1 MVTKALLWYRR
12 LCFTKPKS
20 FIKNEQMLGRAN
32 QGIEIKKIMLTGRP
46 VLTGYGW
53 STMEASE
60 FRISRYAA
68 DYL

>member
-1 MVTKALLWYRR
+1 MVAKALPWCRR

-32 QGIEIKKIMLTGRP
+32 QGNKKIMLTGRP
-46 VLTGYGW
+46 VLTGCGW

-68 DYL
+68 DYR